1 MAVNLSIKD
10 VPEPLAQR
18 LRLRDARNHRSSQGE
33 LLAIIEMAATAE
45 GQVSPL
51 AVAGTTPVGAPL
63 SQTGTRS
70 WTHGW
75 KSLEQLVAER
85 RAGGWQSDPVMAQL
99 PRGVDILRADRD
111 SR

>member
-1 MAVNLSIKD
+1 MSVNLSIKD

-18 LRLRDARNHRSSQGE
+18 LRLRAARNHRSLQGE

-45 GQVSPL
+45 GLDSPV
-51 AVAGTTPVGAPL
+51 AVAGATPVGAPS
-63 SQTGTRS
+63 SQTGKRS

-85 RAGGWQSDPVMAQL
+85 RASGWQPDPAMAQL